1 MFGPFSLDMPYIS
14 ITNPF
19 PTHFLTYKNT
29 KTAVCYDATI
39 LKNVWSYMS
48 VISILS
54 HLLRNA
60 IELATLAKH
69 AGGAP
74 R

>member
-29 KTAVCYDATI
+29 KTAVCYDSKECLVLFVSDI
-39 LKNVWSYMS
+39 NIKPP
-48 VISILS
+48 
-54 HLLRNA
+54 
-60 IELATLAKH
+60 
-69 AGGAP
+69 AP
-74 R
+74 